1 MQTAD
6 ILIVIVLSIG
16 AIQGFVFG
24 TILLKSSKFN
34 KTANRLLATLLILFS
49 YRLLVQIMRLFGIG
63 YYDTWYYLML
73 DLSWI
78 HGALLFGYVYA
89 QTHQNFQLKTKH
101 LAHLLPVF
109 FQVIFSVFVR
119 IQNIYWD
126 GTKESLSW
134 AGYWGYWLWMN
145 QPTIYI
151 VASVLIVS
159 YAYIAEKHLD
169 NPDKKVVLGE
179 GRLNWLKRIIKSFKI
194 YFSLVFLVLIADMLF
209 IRLSSQEYYFYFTRF
224 YYYPFFIG
232 ISIMTYWIGIEGFKR
247 KDNTDISYAKP
258 LEPERV
264 AQLEQIVKDL
274 QSLMRDKQV
283 FKDPDLSLNKTA
295 NMLQIK
301 PYLLT
306 QALNEVLQTKFN
318 DYVNAFR
325 IAEVQSLLLRPEKR
339 KHNLLTLALEAGFN
353 SKSSFNR
360 SVNKQLGVSPSEL
373 RKVADTKFASN
384 NNK

>member
-1 MQTAD
+1 METTD

-24 TILLKSSKFN
+24 AILLQSSSFN
-34 KTANRLLATLLILFS
+34 KTANRFLAALLILFS

-78 HGALLFGYVYA
+78 HGALLYGYVYA
-89 QTHQNFQLKTKH
+89 QTHQSFQLKPTH
-101 LAHLLPVF
+101 LVHALPIL

-119 IQNIYWD
+119 IQNLYWD

-134 AGYWGYWLWMN
+134 AGYWGYWVWMN

-159 YAYIAEKHLD
+159 YAHQAEKYLSAPHK
-169 NPDKKVVLGE
+169 NVVLGE
-179 GRLNWLKRIIKSFKI
+179 VRLNWLKRIIRSFKI
-194 YFSLVFLVLIADMLF
+194 YFSLVFLVLITDMLF
-209 IRLSSQEYYFYFTRF
+209 IKLTTEDYYFYFTRF

-232 ISIMTYWIGIEGFKR
+232 ISLMTYWIGIEGFRR
-247 KDNTDISYAKP
+247 KDSTDITYTKP
-258 LEPERV
+258 LDPKRL
-264 AQLEQIVKDL
+264 AQLEQVINDL
-274 QSLMRDKQV
+274 QGIMRDKQV
-283 FKDPDLSLNKTA
+283 FKDPNLSLNKTA
-295 NMLQIK
+295 DILHIK
-301 PYLLT
+301 PYILT

-318 DYVNAFR
+318 DYVNACR
-325 IAEVQSLLLRPEKR
+325 IAEVQSLLLKPEKR
-339 KHNLLTLALEAGFN
+339 KHNLLTLAFEAGFN

-360 SVNKQLGVSPSEL
+360 SVNKQLGISPNEL
-373 RKVADTKFASN
+373 RKSADIKLASN
-384 NNK
+384 NK